1 MAGQS
6 KKPKTNVFHRPLIDK
21 IPPDPSAVLSA
32 MTDTE

>member
-21 IPPDPSAVLSA
+21 IPPDPSVVLSA